1 MNYSKAALFSCF
13 FYSLSVSGAFGRK
26 AACYL
31 EAMEFS
37 VQKPKIPWQ
46 GLVCTIL
53 NRTLGRIPLHPLV
66 SRLQPVHIKE
76 NNYNNHYSLQS
87 FPWNSVCKW
96 EDIKMAWCQTN
107 KGTVVYLEKIKSL
120 WFDCRT
126 VQLSAFPCENRQW
139 KWDRAEAMCQGAD
152 SLSGSSRPVIRT
164 RPLPPVVWQVLSAGK
179 QSPFFHRC
187 ELKQKI
193 PSKKRVF
200 PPLPSLQSTAGRAR
214 LFQGQAR
221 AGTFTGGQAKS
232 SLRSTVSFLTTVL
245 NLPLFMECN
254 YGRPDS

>member
-96 EDIKMAWCQTN
+96 EDIKMAWCQTT

-179 QSPFFHRC
+179 QSLFSIAVNLSRKFLP
-187 ELKQKI
+187 K
-193 PSKKRVF
+193 SVSF
-200 PPLPSLQSTAGRAR
+200 PATLPSEHCRPGQTVPGSGSSRDLHRGTSEVQPSVNS
-214 LFQGQAR
+214 LFPNHSPEPA
-221 AGTFTGGQAKS
+221 TFHG
-232 SLRSTVSFLTTVL
+232 
-245 NLPLFMECN
+245 M
-254 YGRPDS
+254 